1 MSARVRSHFQQKV
14 MPVRQ
19 EQKKWHEEKK
29 ATKPNQT
36 KTIVHNINQQAK
48 QHESSREKKN
58 QQ

>member
-1 MSARVRSHFQQKV
+1 